1 MIFKNPL
8 ILISTMVLVL
18 CFSITCSTDN
28 NSNIRNK
35 PYTDDTQ
42 STDETQIYA
51 SSRTFVTSKIKPNK
65 LDVSGKEFRVKRN
78 PIGKGCFV
86 YDPRTNFKGVER
98 YLVWWAPSD
107 DIAYPLN
114 GPSKMVTPGL
124 NWSRDEGVKA
134 PNSSDVV
141 EYIFKGKPLVAT
153 ALRTQQSLPVKD
165 TFTVKEYNIYREII
179 NTPMSVSED
188 QALKNVA
195 NKYGVTVIE
204 AKNAS
209 RKVQEILFRN
219 KWFGS
224 PDSEIRHASDWV
236 K

>member
-107 DIAYPLN
+107 DIAQHL
-114 GPSKMVTPGL
+114 
-124 NWSRDEGVKA
+124 
-134 PNSSDVV
+134 
-141 EYIFKGKPLVAT
+141 
-153 ALRTQQSLPVKD
+153 
-165 TFTVKEYNIYREII
+165 
-179 NTPMSVSED
+179 
-188 QALKNVA
+188 
-195 NKYGVTVIE
+195 
-204 AKNAS
+204 
-209 RKVQEILFRN
+209 
-219 KWFGS
+219 
-224 PDSEIRHASDWV
+224 
-236 K
+236 